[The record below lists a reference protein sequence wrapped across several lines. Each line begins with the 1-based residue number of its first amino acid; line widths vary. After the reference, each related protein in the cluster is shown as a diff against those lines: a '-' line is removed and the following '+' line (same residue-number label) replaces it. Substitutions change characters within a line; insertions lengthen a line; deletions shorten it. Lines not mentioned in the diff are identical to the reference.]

1 MIAWPIEVLGA
12 YSPNVM
18 ENRDS
23 ANFALTKLSEVV
35 RRKVSTSLI
44 CVMRPV
50 PIFASVG
57 GVIRL

>member
-23 ANFALTKLSEVV
+23 ANFALTELSEVV
-35 RRKVSTSLI
+35 RRKVSNFTHLRDAPGADI
-44 CVMRPV
+44 C
-50 PIFASVG
+50 
-57 GVIRL
+57 